1 MFHTC
6 LLSLVYSTNTRKYL
20 WEFGTGGEHPLRAD
34 IGINKFEEAKV
45 ELDKKLK
52 NRMNLAEGRIAT
64 FPGDIRVSTSTNA
77 GQVFP
82 ESWMSLPQTDRRIPF
97 SIPLDLKRT
106 INWHQ
111 VRIAQLRYA

>member
-1 MFHTC
+1 M
-6 LLSLVYSTNTRKYL
+6 
-20 WEFGTGGEHPLRAD
+20 D
-34 IGINKFEEAKV
+34 IDKFEEAKV

-52 NRMNLAEGRIAT
+52 NRMNLGEGRIAT

-82 ESWMSLPQTDRRIPF
+82 ESWMSLPQTDRWIPF
-97 SIPLDLKRT
+97 SIPVDLKRT

-111 VRIAQLRYA
+111 VRIAQLRYV